1 MASPNLSEIVTT
13 TLRNR
18 SKTLSDNVSNHN
30 ALLRRLR
37 ENGNQTSVT
46 GRDIV
51 RELEYADNGT
61 VQFYSGYESLD
72 VSPSEV
78 LSAAVFDYK
87 QLAGN
92 VTISGLEQ
100 IKNSGTEA
108 IINLLEARINVLEKS
123 MMNSLSTSIYSDGT
137 GTSGKEI
144 GGLQLIVADSG
155 TGTVGGINSSTYSF
169 WANVQTTATSSAF
182 SVANV
187 QADMN
192 TIYLSLV
199 RGADSPDLVM
209 AGTNAYTAFLGS
221 LQAIQR
227 ITSDDMAN
235 SGFTSLQYLNSDVVF
250 DSACNTNRMYFLNTD
265 YLRLEVAAARDFVP
279 GETKMSV
286 SQDASVTP
294 MFWSG
299 NLTCSNRALQGVIHT

>member
-1 MASPNLSEIVTT
+1 M
-13 TLRNR
+13 
-18 SKTLSDNVSNHN
+18 SNHN

-61 VQFYSGYESLD
+61 VQFYSGYETLD
-72 VSPSEV
+72 VSPSDV
-78 LSAAVFDYK
+78 LSAAVFEYK

-100 IKNSGTEA
+100 VKNSGEQA

-137 GTSGKEI
+137 GSSGKEV
-144 GGLQLIVADSG
+144 GGLQLIVADAG
-155 TGTVGGINSSTYSF
+155 TGTVGGINSSTFTF
-169 WANVQTTATSSAF
+169 WQNVQTTATSSAF
-182 SVANV
+182 STSNV

-192 TIYLSLV
+192 NIYLQLV

-209 AGTNAYTAFLGS
+209 AGTNAYKAFLGS

-227 ITSDDMAN
+227 ITSDDLAN
-235 SGFTSLQYLNSDVVF
+235 SGFTSVQYLNSDVVF
-250 DSACNTNRMYFLNTD
+250 DSSCNTDRMYFLNTD
-265 YLRLEVAAARDFVP
+265 YLRLEVAASRDFVP
-279 GETKMSV
+279 GEAKMSV
-286 SQDASVTP
+286 NQDAMVTP

>member
-13 TLRNR
+13 TLKNR
-18 SKTLSDNVSNHN
+18 SKSLADNVSNHN

-37 ENGNQTSVT
+37 ENGNTTTVT
-46 GRDIV
+46 GRDIT

-61 VQFYSGYESLD
+61 VQFYSGYETLD
-72 VSPSEV
+72 VSPADV
-78 LSAAVFDYK
+78 LSAAVFEYK

-108 IINLLEARINVLEKS
+108 LINLLEARVNVLEKS
-123 MMNSLSTSIYSDGT
+123 MMNSLSTSLYSDGT
-137 GTSGKEI
+137 GTSGKEV
-144 GGLQLIVADSG
+144 GGLQLLVADAG

-169 WANVQTTATSSAF
+169 WQNVQTTATSSAF
-182 SVANV
+182 STTNV

-192 TIYLSLV
+192 NIYLQLV
-199 RGADSPDLVM
+199 RGADSPDLIM
-209 AGTNAYTAFLGS
+209 AGTNAYKAFLGS

-227 ITSDDMAN
+227 VTSDGMAR
-235 SGFTSLQYLNSDVVF
+235 SGFTSVQYLNSDVVF

-265 YLRLEVAAARDFVP
+265 YLRLEVAASRNFVP
-279 GETKMSV
+279 GEAKMSV
-286 SQDASVTP
+286 NQDALVTP

>member
-1 MASPNLSEIVTT
+1 
-13 TLRNR
+13 
-18 SKTLSDNVSNHN
+18 VSNHN

-61 VQFYSGYESLD
+61 VQFYSGYETLD
-72 VSPSEV
+72 VSPSDV

-100 IKNSGTEA
+100 VKNSGTEA

-144 GGLQLIVADSG
+144 GGLQLIVADAG
-155 TGTVGGINSSTYSF
+155 TGTVGGINSSTYTF
-169 WANVQTTATSSAF
+169 WQNIQTTATSSAF
-182 SVANV
+182 STSNV

-192 TIYLSLV
+192 NIYLQLV

-209 AGTNAYTAFLGS
+209 AGTNAYKAFLGS

-227 ITSDDMAN
+227 ITSDDLAN
-235 SGFTSLQYLNSDVVF
+235 SGFTSVQYLNSDVVF
-250 DSACNTNRMYFLNTD
+250 DSSCNTDRMYFLNTD
-265 YLRLEVAAARDFVP
+265 YLRLEVAASRDFVP
-279 GETKMSV
+279 GEAKMSV
-286 SQDASVTP
+286 NQDAMVTP

>member
-18 SKTLSDNVSNHN
+18 SRTLSDNVSNHN

-61 VQFYSGYESLD
+61 VQFYSGYETLD
-72 VSPSEV
+72 VSPSDV

-92 VTISGLEQ
+92 VTISGLEHV
-100 IKNSGTEA
+100 KNSGTEA

-144 GGLQLIVADSG
+144 GGLQLIVADAG
-155 TGTVGGINSSTYSF
+155 TGTVGGINSSTYTF
-169 WANVQTTATSSAF
+169 WQNVQTTATSSAF
-182 SVANV
+182 STTNV

-192 TIYLSLV
+192 NIYLQLV

-209 AGTNAYTAFLGS
+209 AGTNAYKAFLGS

-227 ITSDDMAN
+227 ITSDDLAN
-235 SGFTSLQYLNSDVVF
+235 SGFTSVQYLNSDVVF
-250 DSACNTNRMYFLNTD
+250 DSSCNTDRMYFLNTD
-265 YLRLEVAAARDFVP
+265 YLRLEVAASRDFVP
-279 GETKMSV
+279 GEAKMSV
-286 SQDASVTP
+286 NQDAMVTP

>member
-18 SKTLSDNVSNHN
+18 SRTLSDNVSNHN

-61 VQFYSGYESLD
+61 VQFYSGYETLD
-72 VSPSEV
+72 VSPSDV

-100 IKNSGTEA
+100 VKNSGTEA

-137 GTSGKEI
+137 GSSGKEV
-144 GGLQLIVADSG
+144 GGLQLIVADAG
-155 TGTVGGINSSTYSF
+155 TGTVGGINSSTYTF
-169 WANVQTTATSSAF
+169 WQNVQTTATSSAF
-182 SVANV
+182 STSNV

-192 TIYLSLV
+192 NIYLQLV

-209 AGTNAYTAFLGS
+209 AGTNAYKAFLGS

-227 ITSDDMAN
+227 ITSDDLAN
-235 SGFTSLQYLNSDVVF
+235 SGFTSVQYLNSDVVF
-250 DSACNTNRMYFLNTD
+250 DSSCNTDRMYFLNTD
-265 YLRLEVAAARDFVP
+265 YLRLEVAASRDFVP
-279 GETKMSV
+279 GEAKMSV
-286 SQDASVTP
+286 NQDAMVTP

>member
-18 SKTLSDNVSNHN
+18 SRTLSDNVSNHN

-61 VQFYSGYESLD
+61 VQFYSGYETLD
-72 VSPSEV
+72 VSPSDV

-100 IKNSGTEA
+100 VKNSGTEA

-123 MMNSLSTSIYSDGT
+123 LMNSLSTSLYSDGT
-137 GTSGKEI
+137 GSSGKEV
-144 GGLQLIVADSG
+144 GGLQLIVADAG
-155 TGTVGGINSSTYSF
+155 TGTVGGINSGTFTF
-169 WANVQTTATSSAF
+169 WQNAQTTATGSAF

-187 QADMN
+187 QSDMN

-227 ITSDDMAN
+227 ITSDDLAN

-250 DSACNTNRMYFLNTD
+250 DSSCSTNRMYFLNTD

-279 GETKMSV
+279 GEAKMSV
-286 SQDASVTP
+286 NQDAMVTP

>member
-1 MASPNLSEIVTT
+1 
-13 TLRNR
+13 
-18 SKTLSDNVSNHN
+18 
-30 ALLRRLR
+30 LRRLR

-61 VQFYSGYESLD
+61 VQFYSGYETLD
-72 VSPSEV
+72 VSPSDV
-78 LSAAVFDYK
+78 LSAAVFEYK

-100 IKNSGTEA
+100 VKNSGTEA

-137 GTSGKEI
+137 SSSGKEI
-144 GGLQLIVADSG
+144 GGLQLIVADAG
-155 TGTVGGINSSTYSF
+155 TGTVGGINSSTYTF
-169 WANVQTTATSSAF
+169 WQNVQTTATSSAF
-182 SVANV
+182 STTNV

-192 TIYLSLV
+192 NIYLQLV

-209 AGTNAYTAFLGS
+209 AGTNAYKAFLGS

-227 ITSDDMAN
+227 ITSDDLAN
-235 SGFTSLQYLNSDVVF
+235 SGFTSVQYLNSDVVF
-250 DSACNTNRMYFLNTD
+250 DSSCNTNRMYFLNTD
-265 YLRLEVAAARDFVP
+265 YLRLEVAASRDFVP
-279 GETKMSV
+279 GEAKMSV
-286 SQDASVTP
+286 NQDAMVTP

>member
-18 SKTLSDNVSNHN
+18 SRTLSDNVSNHN

-61 VQFYSGYESLD
+61 VQFYSGYETLD
-72 VSPSEV
+72 VSPSDV
-78 LSAAVFDYK
+78 LSAAVFEYK

-100 IKNSGTEA
+100 VKNSGTEA

-137 GTSGKEI
+137 GSSGKEV
-144 GGLQLIVADSG
+144 GGLQLIVADAG
-155 TGTVGGINSSTYSF
+155 TGTVGGINSSTYTF
-169 WANVQTTATSSAF
+169 WQNVQTTATSSAF
-182 SVANV
+182 STSNV

-192 TIYLSLV
+192 NIYLQLV

-209 AGTNAYTAFLGS
+209 AGTNAYKAFLGS

-227 ITSDDMAN
+227 ITSDDLAN
-235 SGFTSLQYLNSDVVF
+235 SGFTSVQYLNSDVVF

-265 YLRLEVAAARDFVP
+265 YLRLEVAASRDFVP
-279 GETKMSV
+279 GEAKMSV
-286 SQDASVTP
+286 NQDAMVTP
-294 MFWSG
+294 Y
-299 NLTCSNRALQGVIHT
+299 TYH

>member
-61 VQFYSGYESLD
+61 VQFYSGYETLD
-72 VSPSEV
+72 VSPSDV
-78 LSAAVFDYK
+78 LSAAVFEYR

-100 IKNSGTEA
+100 VKNSGTEA

-123 MMNSLSTSIYSDGT
+123 MMNSLSTSLYSDGT
-137 GTSGKEI
+137 GTSGKEV
-144 GGLQLIVADSG
+144 GGLQLLVSDAG
-155 TGTVGGINSSTYSF
+155 TGTVGGINSSTFTF
-169 WANVQTTATSSAF
+169 WQNAQTTATSSAF

-187 QADMN
+187 QTDMN

-227 ITSDDMAN
+227 ITSDDMAR

-250 DSACNTNRMYFLNTD
+250 DSAANTNRMYFLNTD
-265 YLRLEVAAARDFVP
+265 YLRLEVAASRDFVP
-279 GETKMSV
+279 GEAKMSV
-286 SQDASVTP
+286 NQDSLITP

>member
-18 SKTLSDNVSNHN
+18 SRALADNVTNHN

-37 ENGNQTSVT
+37 ENGNQTTVT

-51 RELEYADNGT
+51 RELEYAENGT
-61 VQFYSGYESLD
+61 VQFYSGYETLD
-72 VSPSEV
+72 VSPADV

-100 IKNSGTEA
+100 IKNSGEQA
-108 IINLLEARINVLEKS
+108 IINLLEARIGVLEKS
-123 MMNSLSTSIYSDGT
+123 MMNTLSTSIYSDGT
-137 GTSGKEI
+137 GSSGKEI
-144 GGLQLIVADSG
+144 GGLQLIVADAGS
-155 TGTVGGINSSTYSF
+155 GTVGGINSSTFTF
-169 WANVQTTATSSAF
+169 WQNVQTTATSSAF
-182 SVANV
+182 STSNV

-192 TIYLSLV
+192 NIYLQLV

-209 AGTNAYTAFLGS
+209 AGTNAYKAFLGS

-227 ITSDDMAN
+227 ITSDDLAK
-235 SGFTSLQYLNSDVVF
+235 SGFTSVQYLNSDVVF

-265 YLRLEVAAARDFVP
+265 YLRLEVAEGRDFVP
-279 GETKMSV
+279 GEAKMSV
-286 SQDASVTP
+286 NQDAMVTP

>member
-18 SKTLSDNVSNHN
+18 SRTLSDNVSNHN

-51 RELEYADNGT
+51 RELEYSDNGT
-61 VQFYSGYESLD
+61 VQFYSGYETLD
-72 VSPSEV
+72 VSPSDV

-100 IKNSGTEA
+100 VKNSGTEA

-123 MMNSLSTSIYSDGT
+123 LMNSLSTSLYSDGT
-137 GTSGKEI
+137 GTSGKEV
-144 GGLQLIVADSG
+144 GGLQLLVADAG
-155 TGTVGGINSSTYSF
+155 TGTVGGINSSTFTF
-169 WANVQTTATSSAF
+169 WQNVQTTATSSAF

-187 QADMN
+187 QSDMN

-227 ITSDDMAN
+227 ITSDDMAR

-250 DSACNTNRMYFLNTD
+250 DSSCNTNRMYFLNTD
-265 YLRLEVAAARDFVP
+265 YLRLEVAASRDFVP
-279 GETKMSV
+279 GEAKMSV
-286 SQDASVTP
+286 NQDAMVTP

>member
-61 VQFYSGYESLD
+61 VQFYAGYESLD
-72 VSPSEV
+72 VSPSDV

-123 MMNSLSTSIYSDGT
+123 MMNSLSTSLYSDGT
-137 GTSGKEI
+137 GTSGKEV
-144 GGLQLIVADSG
+144 GGLQLIVADAG

-187 QADMN
+187 QTDMN

-227 ITSDDMAN
+227 ITSDDMAR

-265 YLRLEVAAARDFVP
+265 YLRLEVAASRDFVP
-279 GETKMSV
+279 GEAKMSIN
-286 SQDASVTP
+286 QDALVTP
-294 MFWSG
+294 LFWSG